1 MKKALG
7 LTLVEV
13 LVAIAVLSLV
23 LVAMN
28 AVLLSSIRQTA
39 ISGSR
44 TQAVQI
50 LNYLG
55 RRVVGGETALLPPS
69 GTAKV
74 YDYGPLGTA
83 FPDLPREVRFA
94 DPALYKVE
102 IANRGSPSWASG
114 LGVAVNAYRIRVC
127 WRQAGEARCTEAYT
141 LSAPPGGAGPAAP
154 PLPGIN

>member
-55 RRVVGGETALLPPS
+55 RRVVGG
-69 GTAKV
+69 
-74 YDYGPLGTA
+74 
-83 FPDLPREVRFA
+83 
-94 DPALYKVE
+94 
-102 IANRGSPSWASG
+102 
-114 LGVAVNAYRIRVC
+114 
-127 WRQAGEARCTEAYT
+127 
-141 LSAPPGGAGPAAP
+141 
-154 PLPGIN
+154 

>member
-44 TQAVQI
+44 TQA
-50 LNYLG
+50 
-55 RRVVGGETALLPPS
+55 
-69 GTAKV
+69 
-74 YDYGPLGTA
+74 
-83 FPDLPREVRFA
+83 
-94 DPALYKVE
+94 
-102 IANRGSPSWASG
+102 
-114 LGVAVNAYRIRVC
+114 
-127 WRQAGEARCTEAYT
+127 
-141 LSAPPGGAGPAAP
+141 
-154 PLPGIN
+154 

>member
-74 YDYGPLGTA
+74 YDYGSLGAA

-94 DPALYKVE
+94 DPALYKAE
-102 IANRGSPSWASG
+102 IANRGSPAG
-114 LGVAVNAYRIRVC
+114 LRG
-127 WRQAGEARCTEAYT
+127 
-141 LSAPPGGAGPAAP
+141 SAWP
-154 PLPGIN
+154 